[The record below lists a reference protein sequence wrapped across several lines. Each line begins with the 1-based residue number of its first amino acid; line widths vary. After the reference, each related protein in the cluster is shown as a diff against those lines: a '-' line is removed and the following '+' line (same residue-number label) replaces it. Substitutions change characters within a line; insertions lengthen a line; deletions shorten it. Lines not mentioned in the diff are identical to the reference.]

1 MNVNELK
8 RGHIFELDGE
18 LFQVIELSW
27 TMPGKGPAYMPA
39 KLRNVRSGAVIEKR
53 LRGSDKVELAYFD
66 RKPMTFLYRDAEKL
80 VFMDDE
86 TYEQVE
92 LAEEATGDGPK
103 YLVADTKVTLL
114 YAGGELLG
122 VELPNT
128 VDLKVVET
136 PPVLKGAT
144 VTNQYKPATLETGYK
159 VNVPPF
165 IETGEV
171 VRIDTRTGEY
181 LERAK

>member
-1 MNVNELK
+1 M
-8 RGHIFELDGE
+8 
-18 LFQVIELSW
+18 
-27 TMPGKGPAYMPA
+27 
-39 KLRNVRSGAVIEKR
+39 
-53 LRGSDKVELAYFD
+53 ELAYFE
-66 RKPMTFLYRDAEKL
+66 RKTQTFLYRDGKKL

-92 LAEEATGDGPK
+92 LTEEATGDAPK
-103 YLVADTKVTLL
+103 YLTPDTKVTLL
-114 YAGGELLG
+114 YVAGELLG
-122 VELPNT
+122 VDLPNT

-144 VTNQYKPATLETGYK
+144 VTNQYKPATLETGHK

-171 VRIDTRTGEY
+171 IRVDTRTGEY

>member
-8 RGHIFELDGE
+8 KGHIFELDGD
-18 LFQVIELSW
+18 LYQVVELSW

-39 KLRNVRSGAVIEKR
+39 KLRNVRTGAIIEKR

-66 RKPMTFLYRDAEKL
+66 RKTQTFLYQDGKKM

-92 LAEEATGDGPK
+92 LPEETTGDAPK
-103 YLVADTKVTLL
+103 YLTPDTKVTLL
-114 YAGGELLG
+114 YVDGELLG

-144 VTNQYKPATLETGYK
+144 VTNQYKPATLETGHK

-165 IETGEV
+165 IETGEAIRV
-171 VRIDTRTGEY
+171 DTRTGEY